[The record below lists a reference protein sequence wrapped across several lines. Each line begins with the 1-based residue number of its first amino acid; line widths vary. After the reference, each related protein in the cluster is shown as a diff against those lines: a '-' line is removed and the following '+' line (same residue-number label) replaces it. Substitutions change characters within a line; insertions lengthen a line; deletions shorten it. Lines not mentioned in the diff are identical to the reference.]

1 MQKLLNLEWELD
13 FNKMIKKII
22 YIAYLIAFVGCNNE
36 NVNNCI
42 QSAGTIT
49 QIEVEVPFF
58 DKVIVHERIELII
71 TEGNDQKVVIE
82 SGKNLLTDI
91 TAEVINN
98 ELVLTN
104 NNTCN
109 FFRDYD
115 LTKVYLT
122 SPNLKVIRNA
132 SEYNVSSKG
141 VLTYPS
147 LKLISIGNKTEL
159 LPIGNWHLTIENES
173 LAIQSNGIAVFYIN
187 GFTNNLDIDFFDIND
202 SRFEGENLKAQ
213 HIKIRQISS
222 NDMIIF
228 PVQSL
233 KGSIHSTGDVISYN
247 KPPIVEVTLLNNYGN
262 LIFK

>member
-1 MQKLLNLEWELD
+1 
-13 FNKMIKKII
+13 MIKKII
-22 YIAYLIAFVGCNNE
+22 YFVSFIVLVGCNNE
-36 NVNNCI
+36 NANNCF

-49 QIEVEVPFF
+49 QIEVELPFF
-58 DKVIVHERIELII
+58 DKVVVHSRIELII
-71 TEGNDQKVVIE
+71 TEGSEQKVIIE
-82 SGKNLLTDI
+82 SGKNLLPDI
-91 TAEVINN
+91 TAKVTNN

-132 SEYNVSSKG
+132 SEYKVSSKG

-147 LKLISIGNKTEL
+147 LKLISIGDKNEF

-173 LAIQSNGIAVFYIN
+173 LIIQSNGIAVFYIN
-187 GFTNNLDIDFFDIND
+187 GLTNNLDIDFFDVND
-202 SRFEGENLKAQ
+202 SRFEGINMKAQ

-222 NDMIIF
+222 NDIIVY
-228 PVQSL
+228 PIQSL

-247 KPPIVEVTLLNNYGN
+247 KPPIVEVTVLNNYGN